1 MLSGRLLD
9 GRFELAEVAG
19 CGGMGTVYRALDR
32 ASGTVVALKLLHK
45 VDARAQARFDREA
58 RALSRMEHP
67 HIVRY
72 ATHGVAP
79 TGEPYLA
86 MEWLSGESLAA
97 RLSRQE
103 LRLEESVALARA
115 VADALGAAHARGI
128 VHRDIKPS
136 NLFLVDGV
144 LDRVKVIDFGIAQLP
159 DATSRLT
166 QTAAVVGT
174 LGYMAP
180 EQARGDQETLDA
192 RADIFSLGCVLF
204 ECLTGQRAFRAQHV
218 AALVWKLLLEEPPR
232 ARALRPAVPEA
243 LDELLARMLAKDAS
257 ARPGDGAAVARCL
270 DALGALERG
279 GALDESG
286 VAPDP
291 PLGEVITTGERRHAL
306 VPLVRTMLLSSMA
319 ELRLRQG
326 RAGEAVAF
334 AREAL
339 DWDRRAGAVFA
350 PRQESLPAIY
360 AEALHASGD
369 AEAAREV
376 IRAARDE
383 LLARADRIGDPAFRR
398 GFLENVSAN
407 ARTLALAS
415 AWLGEGSSPAP
426 HGAE

>member
-19 CGGMGTVYRALDR
+19 SGGMGTVYRALDR
-32 ASGTVVALKLLHK
+32 ASGAVVALKLLHK

-67 HIVRY
+67 RIVRY

-103 LRLEESVALARA
+103 LRVEESVALARA

-159 DATSRLT
+159 DTTSRLT

-180 EQARGDQETLDA
+180 EQARGDHETLDA

-204 ECLTGQRAFRAQHV
+204 
-218 AALVWKLLLEEPPR
+218 
-232 ARALRPAVPEA
+232 
-243 LDELLARMLAKDAS
+243 
-257 ARPGDGAAVARCL
+257 
-270 DALGALERG
+270 
-279 GALDESG
+279 
-286 VAPDP
+286 
-291 PLGEVITTGERRHAL
+291 
-306 VPLVRTMLLSSMA
+306 
-319 ELRLRQG
+319 
-326 RAGEAVAF
+326 
-334 AREAL
+334 
-339 DWDRRAGAVFA
+339 
-350 PRQESLPAIY
+350 
-360 AEALHASGD
+360 
-369 AEAAREV
+369 
-376 IRAARDE
+376 
-383 LLARADRIGDPAFRR
+383 
-398 GFLENVSAN
+398 
-407 ARTLALAS
+407 
-415 AWLGEGSSPAP
+415 
-426 HGAE
+426 